1 MKNIGNLLAGLVLLG
16 VLLRL
21 VELLDAAA
29 DAFNQMT
36 VGKCISSSHGIMML
50 GRWISL
56 LVDGVSSIAQ
66 IAFLLQVLV
75 GL

>member
-21 VELLDAAA
+21 VEFLDAAA

-36 VGKCISSSHGIMML
+36 VGKCISSSHGIVML

-75 GL
+75 GF